1 VDALVM
7 IVEKERLVAMT
18 EGDDSEGSRMDNRKV
33 DQRKKWR
40 QAINSPRF
48 KNFLEPR
55 FRRGFS
61 QLFFYTTGKS
71 ETLDLEVATMSD
83 TQLKRKRSQR
93 DAAALPKRQKSDHLD
108 QDSTTATPKPVKT
121 QTPKST
127 PKTQI
132 LDSVS
137 TPTVTLPQTAG
148 STDNNALQV
157 ATTSAQG
164 KKARR
169 GRDLARRKGA
179 DRVAVDQGQV
189 VDKPQARIDG
199 KSPWTLSK
207 PLGGRFVLHDPIFAQ
222 DERYVGLRPRSH
234 RIF

>member
-1 VDALVM
+1 
-7 IVEKERLVAMT
+7 MT
-18 EGDDSEGSRMDNRKV
+18 EAKTMMVRGHRQSQSEQSQKVTPSKISPRSRNFWSRHSDEGS
-33 DQRKKWR
+33 
-40 QAINSPRF
+40 INF
-48 KNFLEPR
+48 
-55 FRRGFS
+55 FS
-61 QLFFYTTGKS
+61 TQEGKS
-71 ETLDLEVATMSD
+71 ETLVLEVATMSD
-83 TQLKRKRSQR
+83 TQLKRKRSVR

-108 QDSTTATPKPVKT
+108 QETSTTTPKPVKT

-132 LDSVS
+132 LDSVT
-137 TPTVTLPQTAG
+137 TPTAG

-157 ATTSAQG
+157 ATTG

-169 GRDLARRKGA
+169 GRDASRRKGA

-189 VDKPQARIDG
+189 VDKPQARVDG

-222 DERYVGLRPRSH
+222 DERYAKLR
-234 RIF
+234 

>member
-1 VDALVM
+1 MQQWQSRQSQKVAPSNQFSALSR
-7 IVEKERLVAMT
+7 ISWSR
-18 EGDDSEGSRMDNRKV
+18 DSDEGSV
-33 DQRKKWR
+33 
-40 QAINSPRF
+40 
-48 KNFLEPR
+48 NFFLQT
-55 FRRGFS
+55 RGN
-61 QLFFYTTGKS
+61 S

-108 QDSTTATPKPVKT
+108 QDSTTTTPKPVKT

-169 GRDLARRKGA
+169 GRDASRRKGA

-199 KSPWTLSK
+199 KSPWTLSR

-222 DERYVGLRPRSH
+222 DERYVELRPSSH
-234 RIF
+234 HIF

>member
-1 VDALVM
+1 
-7 IVEKERLVAMT
+7 
-18 EGDDSEGSRMDNRKV
+18 
-33 DQRKKWR
+33 
-40 QAINSPRF
+40 
-48 KNFLEPR
+48 
-55 FRRGFS
+55 
-61 QLFFYTTGKS
+61 
-71 ETLDLEVATMSD
+71 MSD

-108 QDSTTATPKPVKT
+108 QDTTTTPKPVKT

-137 TPTVTLPQTAG
+137 TPTVILPQTAG

-157 ATTSAQG
+157 ATTSATG
-164 KKARR
+164 KKSRR
-169 GRDLARRKGA
+169 GRDASRRKGA

-199 KSPWTLSK
+199 NSPWALSR

-222 DERYVGLRPRSH
+222 DERYAILCLSFYNIV
-234 RIF
+234 

>member
-1 VDALVM
+1 
-7 IVEKERLVAMT
+7 
-18 EGDDSEGSRMDNRKV
+18 
-33 DQRKKWR
+33 
-40 QAINSPRF
+40 
-48 KNFLEPR
+48 
-55 FRRGFS
+55 
-61 QLFFYTTGKS
+61 
-71 ETLDLEVATMSD
+71 MSD

-93 DAAALPKRQKSDHLD
+93 DAAALPKRQKSAHLD
-108 QDSTTATPKPVKT
+108 QDSTKTTPKPVKT

-127 PKTQI
+127 PKTQV

-137 TPTVTLPQTAG
+137 TPTVDLPQTAG

-157 ATTSAQG
+157 ATAG

-169 GRDLARRKGA
+169 GRDAARKKGA

-189 VDKPQARIDG
+189 VDKPQARVDG

-222 DERYVGLRPRSH
+222 DERYATLPRSL
-234 RIF
+234 INTY

>member
-1 VDALVM
+1 MNDGIAKSDAKQNFSAL
-7 IVEKERLVAMT
+7 KE
-18 EGDDSEGSRMDNRKV
+18 
-33 DQRKKWR
+33 
-40 QAINSPRF
+40 
-48 KNFLEPR
+48 FLEPPL
-55 FRRGFS
+55 FRREFN
-61 QLFFYTTGKS
+61 QLFFYNGGKS
-71 ETLDLEVATMSD
+71 ESFDLEVATMSD
-83 TQLKRKRSQR
+83 TQLKRKRSVR

-108 QDSTTATPKPVKT
+108 QETSTTTPKPVKT

-137 TPTVTLPQTAG
+137 TPTVNLPQTAG

-157 ATTSAQG
+157 ATTG

-169 GRDLARRKGA
+169 GRDASRRKGA
-179 DRVAVDQGQV
+179 DRVAVDQGQI
-189 VDKPQARIDG
+189 VDKPQARVDG

-222 DERYVGLRPRSH
+222 DERYAKLRRSFSS
-234 RIF
+234 IF

>member
-1 VDALVM
+1 VPPSNFSALQRFLEAAAISLSSVS
-7 IVEKERLVAMT
+7 VHLFFLNLKER
-18 EGDDSEGSRMDNRKV
+18 
-33 DQRKKWR
+33 
-40 QAINSPRF
+40 AIH
-48 KNFLEPR
+48 L
-55 FRRGFS
+55 FS
-61 QLFFYTTGKS
+61 
-71 ETLDLEVATMSD
+71 AMSD

-108 QDSTTATPKPVKT
+108 QNTTTTPKPVKT

-137 TPTVTLPQTAG
+137 TPTVILPQTAG
-148 STDNNALQV
+148 STDNNVLQV

-169 GRDLARRKGA
+169 GRDASRRKGA

-189 VDKPQARIDG
+189 VDKPQARVDG

-222 DERYVGLRPRSH
+222 DERYARLCPSFYNIV
-234 RIF
+234 